1 MKRILLGLIG
11 GVIVLLALAGALLTG
26 WAFSVFGTDGRYE
39 VPVAQV
45 DVGGAAL
52 YVNLFNVQTDTPVP
66 DGLLET
72 YVVARSDDG
81 APLFLG
87 VGEQEAVQDFL
98 LGVPYEAASELAGG
112 TFTTRPVPGLKVPA
126 PDPVDAGFWAVS
138 AVGEQPRLVWTEQ
151 NGAGVLVLMNADGSA
166 GVQASLTATLES
178 PRLVQVMVAVAVV
191 SVLLGILGAVLLA
204 RALRSDDGA
213 RHR

>member
-1 MKRILLGLIG
+1 MKRFLLGLVG
-11 GVIVLLALAGALLTG
+11 GVLVLLALGGALVSG
-26 WAFSVFGTDGRYE
+26 WSVSVFGTEGRYE

-52 YVNLFNVQTDTPVP
+52 YVNLFDVDSDTPLP
-66 DGLLET
+66 AGLLET
-72 YVVARSDDG
+72 YVVAVSDDG

-126 PDPVDAGFWAVS
+126 PDPAAAQIWEVS
-138 AVGEQPRLVWTEQ
+138 AVGEQPRLRWTDQ

-166 GVQASLTATLES
+166 GVQASLTATLEN
-178 PRLVQVMVAVAVV
+178 PRLLQATVVLAAV
-191 SVLLGILGAVLLA
+191 SLLLAILGVVLLA
-204 RALRSDDGA
+204 RALRRDGGA
-213 RHR
+213 QHR